1 MGGYVPLSKVYEYNP
16 LPDSLK
22 GTKAEQFINGV
33 QGNLWTEFVSTPS
46 HAEYMTYPRLMAIAE
61 TGWSYHKTSFDMF
74 KKRVIAT
81 TQRMQNN
88 KYNPYD
94 VRKADKPRVE
104 FVTPVKHQAVG
115 AKVIYTTMPADKYK
129 GAGDATLTDGKR
141 GSWSYVD
148 GRWQGF
154 CADEKMEVVID
165 LGKDTELKN
174 ISAEFMQF
182 LEPWIE
188 VPTEINIYTSNDNK
202 TYQLL
207 WHKDIARSS
216 VKYFIQNYEWV
227 GKASARYIKYHAK
240 TSKPGVWIF
249 TDEIVV
255 NK

>member
-1 MGGYVPLSKVYEYNP
+1 
-16 LPDSLK
+16 
-22 GTKAEQFINGV
+22 
-33 QGNLWTEFVSTPS
+33 
-46 HAEYMTYPRLMAIAE
+46 
-61 TGWSYHKTSFDMF
+61 
-74 KKRVIAT
+74 
-81 TQRMQNN
+81 
-88 KYNPYD
+88 
-94 VRKADKPRVE
+94 
-104 FVTPVKHQAVG
+104 
-115 AKVIYTTMPADKYK
+115 
-129 GAGDATLTDGKR
+129 
-141 GSWSYVD
+141 
-148 GRWQGF
+148 
-154 CADEKMEVVID
+154 MEVVID
-165 LGKDTELKN
+165 LGKETELKN

-240 TSKPGVWIF
+240 TSKPGVWVF